1 MEFENLSNSV
11 SELTE
16 NVANL
21 ENSVSTLKNTYENIS
36 ASEMQITHMRSK
48 TN

>member
-1 MEFENLSNSV
+1 VIS
-11 SELTE
+11 
-16 NVANL
+16 
-21 ENSVSTLKNTYENIS
+21 KNTYENIS